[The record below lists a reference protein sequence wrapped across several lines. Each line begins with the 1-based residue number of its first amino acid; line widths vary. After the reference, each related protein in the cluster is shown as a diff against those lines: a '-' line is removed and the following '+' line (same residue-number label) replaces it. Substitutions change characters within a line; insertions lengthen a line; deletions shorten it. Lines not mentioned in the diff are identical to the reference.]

1 MIDRRGFFARHSGGR
16 PASIAVTRGTSM
28 TKQLWLILGGAA
40 SVSVAVLAQS
50 GWTHYGGDPGHQ
62 RFSTLAQITP
72 DNVGQL
78 TKAWEFDTKVMGRKW
93 QNTPVIIGSTMYI
106 TLQNGGV
113 VALEPETGKELWR
126 FETQVRGRSVRS
138 VAYWPGDKDAGR
150 RLLYGA
156 GDKLWALDPTS
167 GKPIESF
174 GNKGAADVHPGRPA
188 SMPAGGG
195 GSDADPGP
203 RAARPPGAPGGGG
216 PGGPGGP
223 GGQGGP
229 RGGGGGGFG
238 GSGFS
243 MSSPPI
249 VYKNLAILGGSEGEN
264 AFIGPPG
271 DPMAF
276 DVKTGKLMWRFRA
289 VPQPGDL
296 NFGTWGDGWKD
307 RGGPAIWGLMTVDEA
322 RGMVFLP
329 TGNPGGSFYGGDRPG
344 DNLYAVSVLALDI
357 ETGAYKWHFQTTRHD
372 LFDADLAAAPA
383 LIDVVKDGKRIPA
396 VAQITKMGGML
407 FILDR
412 MTGKPIHGVE
422 DRKVPPS
429 NVPGERAAPTQ
440 PFPIKPAPWA
450 RLGMTKADLTTVTPE
465 SNRFCTDWWEKEQMY
480 NDGPYTP
487 YGAKGTTVV
496 FSGTIGGGNWGG
508 VAFSPPLGY
517 VFVNTSNL
525 ATIGRMVPDPQ
536 NPGKYR
542 NELAYTRFWDD
553 NKYPCQQPPWG
564 ELVAVNANT
573 GDIAWKV
580 PLGVYPEL
588 VAKGIPPTGT
598 PNLGG
603 PIVTASGLV
612 FIGATKDAR
621 FRAFDAK
628 TGKELWYAQLGAAG
642 AATPMTFMGRD
653 GTQYVVIAEGGPG
666 DTDRGGTEQYPQKLT
681 AFALGSRVKTAAS
694 PAAATTATPA
704 AATQTAALSPEQMA
718 QGRTVTERVCTSCH
732 GLDASITAGRSADGW
747 KKVVEEMVSMGA
759 QGTPDELRLV
769 AEYLAQAYPQ
779 K

>member
-1 MIDRRGFFARHSGGR
+1 M
-16 PASIAVTRGTSM
+16 M
-28 TKQLWLILGGAA
+28 TKQLWLTLGCAA
-40 SVSVAVLAQS
+40 SVSAAVLAQS
-50 GWTHYGGDPGHQ
+50 GWATYGNDAGHQ
-62 RFSTLAQITP
+62 RFSTLTQITP
-72 DNVGQL
+72 ENVSRL
-78 TKAWEFDTKVMGRKW
+78 TKAWEFDTKTMGRKW
-93 QNTPVIIGSTMYI
+93 QNTPVVIGTTMYI

-113 VALEPETGKELWR
+113 IALEPETGKELWR
-126 FETQVRGRSVRS
+126 FETAVRGRSVRS
-138 VAYWPGDKDAGR
+138 VAYWPGDAEAGA

-156 GDKLWALDPTS
+156 GDKLWALDPAT

-174 GNKGAADVHPGRPA
+174 GTKGAADVHPGRPA
-188 SMPAGGG
+188 SMPPAGGV
-195 GSDADPGP
+195 GSDADEGP
-203 RAARPPGAPGGGG
+203 RPPRPGGPPAGGAPGGA
-216 PGGPGGP
+216 
-223 GGQGGP
+223 GGP

-243 MSSPPI
+243 MSSPPVI
-249 VYKNLAILGGSEGEN
+249 YKNLAILGGSEGEN
-264 AFIGPPG
+264 AFVGPPG
-271 DPMAF
+271 DPQAF
-276 DVKTGKLMWRFRA
+276 DVKTGKLVWRYRV
-289 VPQPGDL
+289 VPQPGDP

-307 RGGPAIWGLMTVDEA
+307 RGGPAIWGLMTIDEA

-383 LIDVVKDGKRIPA
+383 LIDVVRDGKRIPA
-396 VAQITKMGGML
+396 LAQITKMGGML

-429 NVPGERAAPTQ
+429 NVPGERAAATQ
-440 PFPIKPAPWA
+440 PFPIRPAPWA

-465 SNRFCTDWWEKEQMY
+465 SNRFCTAWWEKEQMY

-487 YGAKGTTVV
+487 YGAVGTTVV

-536 NPGKYR
+536 NAGKYR

-553 NKYPCQQPPWG
+553 SKYPCQQPPWG

-573 GDIAWKV
+573 GDVAWKV

-603 PIVTASGLV
+603 PIVTGTGLV

-628 TGKELWYAQLGAAG
+628 TGKELWYEQLGAAG

-681 AFALGSRVKTAAS
+681 AFALSDRVKTAAAPAAA
-694 PAAATTATPA
+694 PAAATTA
-704 AATQTAALSPEQMA
+704 AATPSAALSPERMA
-718 QGRTVTERVCTSCH
+718 QGRTTTERICMSCH
-732 GLDASITAGRSADGW
+732 GLDDSITAGRSADGW

-759 QGTPDELRLV
+759 QGTPDDLRLV
-769 AEYLAQAYPQ
+769 AEYLAQAYPA
-779 K
+779 KR